1 LLTAALVFASGTG
14 AAARAATLST
24 CASSHYAYA
33 GVQSLRRGFGAR
45 ADVSALTIP
54 AVASGHVAA
63 WVGVGD
69 PHAGPNGSAE
79 WLQVG
84 IAAFGEGKLNLY
96 YEVAV
101 PAQPARYTKLATD
114 LPFGRPFRL
123 AVLEMAGRPNRWRVW
138 VDGQPRSRPIYLPGS
153 HHRWQPMATSETW
166 LPGSSPCNEFQFRFG
181 SVAIAGQPGGSW
193 LKLGDHYEFGD
204 SGYQV
209 SPLARASFV
218 AAWAPAAHALRRLVR
233 VGG

>member
-45 ADVSALTIP
+45 ADVTALTIP

-69 PHAGPNGSAE
+69 PHGGPNGSAE

-101 PAQPARYTKLATD
+101 PAQPARYTVLATD
-114 LPFGRPFRL
+114 LPLGRPFR
-123 AVLEMAGRPNRWRVW
+123 WR
-138 VDGQPRSRPIYLPGS
+138 
-153 HHRWQPMATSETW
+153 PMATSETW

-181 SVAIAGQPGGSW
+181 SVAIAGRPGGSW

-209 SPLARASFV
+209 SPLSRASFV
-218 AAWAPAAHALRRLVR
+218 AARAPAAHALRRLVR